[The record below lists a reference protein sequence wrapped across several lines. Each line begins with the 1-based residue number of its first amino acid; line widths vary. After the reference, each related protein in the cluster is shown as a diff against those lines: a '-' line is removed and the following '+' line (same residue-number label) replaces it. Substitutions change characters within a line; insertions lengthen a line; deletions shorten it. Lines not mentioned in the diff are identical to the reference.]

1 MTNISNAKQ
10 EKHNQKIIKIIYGT
24 CGGNTELVCE
34 KVAEILNTKHSAELL
49 KAKLTK
55 PKNLKN
61 YDLLI
66 LASPTYGHGQ
76 LEQYFAKFFSELKE
90 INLKNKKCAVIG
102 LGDPKYDKDYHL
114 ESIKII
120 MDFLKQKEADIVC
133 MPLRVSKNPLPFLN
147 THVEIWANKLK
158 ELL

>member
-1 MTNISNAKQ
+1 MSNTNKTSKSR
-10 EKHNQKIIKIIYGT
+10 KKIKIVYGT

-34 KVAEILNTKHSAELL
+34 KVAEILNQKHSAELL

-55 PKNLKN
+55 PEDLKS

-66 LASPTYGHGQ
+66 LACPTYGHGQ
-76 LEQYFAKFFSELKE
+76 LEQYFAQFFSGLKN
-90 INLKNKKCAVIG
+90 IDLKNKKCAIIG

-120 MDFLKQKEADIVC
+120 TDFLKTKEADIVC
-133 MPLRVSKNPLPFLN
+133 MPLRISKNPLPFLN
-147 THVEIWANKLK
+147 THIEIWAKKINDIL
-158 ELL
+158 